1 MLNLERLRV
10 LHAIA
15 VTGSVR
21 GAAETLHVT
30 TSAVSQQIDRLERE
44 IGQPL
49 VERQGRGVRLTD
61 AGAVLAGHASS
72 LLAEV
77 ERVEADLAER
87 SGAVVGPLTVASFAT
102 AARGLLPFALRSLRS
117 YPRLSVRL
125 TELEPTDALPL
136 LLRGDVDVAVV
147 QDWAESPLTLPE
159 GLSTRHLLDD
169 TLDAALPTSHPLADT
184 ESVGLADLASS
195 DWVTWTSGQICN
207 DWIEQS
213 LRSEGVRPELVH
225 TASEHSTQL
234 ALVAAGVGVA
244 IIPRL
249 GRDALPADVRIV
261 PTNPPLTRRV
271 FAAWRTTSTR
281 RPAIGAVLDALTEAA
296 SDAGRP

>member
-1 MLNLERLRV
+1 VLNLERLRV

-15 VTGSVR
+15 TTGSVR

-44 IGQPL
+44 VGQPL

-61 AGAVLAGHASS
+61 AGAVLAEHAGS
-72 LLAEV
+72 LLAQV

-87 SGAVVGPLTVASFAT
+87 SGAVVGRLTIAAFAT
-102 AARGLLPFALRSLRS
+102 AARGLLPATLRSLRS
-117 YPRLSVRL
+117 YERLSVRL

-136 LLRGDVDVAVV
+136 LLRGEVDVAVV
-147 QDWAESPLTLPE
+147 QDWAESPLALPS
-159 GLSTRHLLDD
+159 GLSTKHLLDD
-169 TLDAALPTSHPLADT
+169 VLDAALPADHPLADK
-184 ESVGLADLASS
+184 ESVGLADLAGS

-213 LRSEGVRPELVH
+213 LRSEDVHPELVH

-244 IIPRL
+244 ILPRL
-249 GRDALPADVRIV
+249 GRDPVPESVRIV
-261 PTNPPLTRRV
+261 PTAPALERRV
-271 FAAWRTTSTR
+271 FATWRTTSTR
-281 RPAIGAVLDALTEAA
+281 RPAVRAVLDALTEAA
-296 SDAGRP
+296 SEPGRR